1 MSTLEPDL
9 ARGPGAWIGRHL
21 PALLYGWFFFGM
33 FLCGFLA
40 PDESFSYGRPVGVSL
55 GPDGS
60 LRLDLDDGG
69 RRYIS
74 AGDVFF
80 PDGVATDRGRKG

>member
-40 PDESFSYGRPVGVSL
+40 PDQRVASLESGLITEGWHLSLMAAAFGTPVLLAYAWRS
-55 GPDGS
+55 
-60 LRLDLDDGG
+60 
-69 RRYIS
+69 RR
-74 AGDVFF
+74 
-80 PDGVATDRGRKG
+80 R